1 MLFVNST
8 HLLTMVV
15 ALFFVAFLQISSA
28 STQPQISNS
37 NVELVQVLDEIG
49 NVLDEIVNAF
59 CETEEIA
66 DSLEWFYDNCP
77 ESKQAA
83 LWQFKAN
90 EILKMRNTQRRTK
103 YSNPQE
109 NETEENR
116 MKTVK
121 KRLLWLKP
129 PKDVSM
135 TLVCMNGRIMIFNN
149 YIHRLPLSQTIQY
162 YIIYIHFL

>member
-1 MLFVNST
+1 MTFVNST

-15 ALFFVAFLQISSA
+15 ALFFVAFLQIASA
-28 STQPQISNS
+28 STRPQISNANAEFLEAEFLES
-37 NVELVQVLDEIG
+37 EFLILE
-49 NVLDEIVNAF
+49 VLDEIVNTF

-66 DSLEWFYDNCP
+66 DSLEWFLDNCP
-77 ESKQAA
+77 ELKQAA

-109 NETEENR
+109 NEIEENR
-116 MKTVK
+116 MKTIK

-135 TLVCMNGRIMIFNN
+135 KLVCMNGRIIIFN
-149 YIHRLPLSQTIQY
+149 I
-162 YIIYIHFL
+162 

>member
-1 MLFVNST
+1 
-8 HLLTMVV
+8 MVV
-15 ALFFVAFLQISSA
+15 ALFFVAFLQIASA
-28 STQPQISNS
+28 STRPQISNA
-37 NVELVQVLDEIG
+37 NAEFLEAEFLILE
-49 NVLDEIVNAF
+49 VLDEIVNTF

-66 DSLEWFYDNCP
+66 DSLEWFFDNCP
-77 ESKQAA
+77 ELKQAA

-109 NETEENR
+109 NEIEENR
-116 MKTVK
+116 MKTIK

-149 YIHRLPLSQTIQY
+149 YIHRFKQSS
-162 YIIYIHFL
+162 II

>member
-1 MLFVNST
+1 
-8 HLLTMVV
+8 MVV
-15 ALFFVAFLQISSA
+15 ALFFVAFLQIASA
-28 STQPQISNS
+28 STRPQISNA
-37 NVELVQVLDEIG
+37 NAEFLEAEFLILE
-49 NVLDEIVNAF
+49 VLDEIVNTF
-59 CETEEIA
+59 CDTEETA
-66 DSLEWFYDNCP
+66 DSLEWFFDNCP
-77 ESKQAA
+77 ELKQAA

-109 NETEENR
+109 NEIEENR
-116 MKTVK
+116 MKTIK

-149 YIHRLPLSQTIQY
+149 YIHRFKQSS
-162 YIIYIHFL
+162 II

>member
-1 MLFVNST
+1 MTFVNST

-28 STQPQISNS
+28 STRPQISNA
-37 NVELVQVLDEIG
+37 NAELQEVLG
-49 NVLDEIVNAF
+49 EIVNSF

-66 DSLEWFYDNCP
+66 DSLEWFLDNCP
-77 ESKQAA
+77 ELKQAS

-90 EILKMRNTQRRTK
+90 EILKMRNTPRRTK
-103 YSNPQE
+103 YSDPPE
-109 NETEENR
+109 NEIEENR
-116 MKTVK
+116 MKTIK

-135 TLVCMNGRIMIFNN
+135 KLVCMNGRIIIFN
-149 YIHRLPLSQTIQY
+149 I
-162 YIIYIHFL
+162 